1 MIRINLLPDEYRRRN
16 RTSFKLVLAVAAM
29 ATFNATLLAWLSW
42 LHFGVAGEVRS
53 ESSVLQ
59 TELDGLT
66 PQVNHNKALDAE
78 RKRHS
83 ARESVLAEITKSRIS
98 WTRKVDE
105 LITVIHAGG
114 GPEQQRHHVWLDD
127 LIVQQTPDPRSKS
140 AGSVRAS
147 GHNGSD
153 RFDQIANFLDDLE
166 HSPFI
171 EDFLPPAPPEGS
183 QTLVDKELVPPVV
196 WAFPLSLS
204 LKTPEE
210 RIQRAAA
217 AKEVKR

>member
-29 ATFNATLLAWLSW
+29 ATFNGTLLAWLSW
-42 LHFGVAGEVRS
+42 LHFGVAGEVQS

-66 PQVNHNKALDAE
+66 PQVNYNKALDAE

-105 LITVIHAGG
+105 LVTVIHSGG
-114 GPEQQRHHVWLDD
+114 EHERQRHHVWLDD

-183 QTLVDKELVPPVV
+183 QTLVDKELDPPVV
-196 WAFPLSLS
+196 WAFPLTLS

-217 AKEVKR
+217 AKAVKR

>member
-105 LITVIHAGG
+105 LVTVIHSGG
-114 GPEQQRHHVWLDD
+114 ELERQRHHVWLDD